1 MRTCVLRLWLV
12 LAAVIGLTGCQS
24 DRGTASQ
31 SMSDE
36 SITAAV
42 QSKLTGD
49 RQSNFTRVD
58 VDTEG
63 GVVQLTGS
71 VLSADQRKRAEE
83 LARQV
88 NGVLRVNNN
97 LRIQNQSMRTG
108 RLNE

>member
-1 MRTCVLRLWLV
+1 MRTWLPRLLLLLLV
-12 LAAVIGLTGCQS
+12 TGLAACQS
-24 DRGTASQ
+24 TGTPQQ

-49 RQSNFTRVD
+49 RLSNFTRVE

-63 GVVQLTGS
+63 GVVQLSGT

-97 LRIQNQSMRTG
+97 LRIQNQSIRTG
-108 RLNE
+108 RLHE

>member
-1 MRTCVLRLWLV
+1 MPTRVLRLLLV
-12 LAAVIGLTGCQS
+12 LLLAGLAGCQAT
-24 DRGTASQ
+24 GAAQ
-31 SMSDE
+31 QKMSDE

-42 QSKLTGD
+42 QNKLTAD
-49 RQSNFTRVD
+49 RLSNFTRVD

-63 GVVQLTGS
+63 GVVQLSGT
-71 VLSADQRKRAEE
+71 VLSAEQRKRAEE

-88 NGVLRVNNN
+88 HGVLRVKNN